1 MVCERETGTRG
12 RERGCVRG
20 RREQGRIKEGV
31 WRRER
36 GGRERG
42 RKGVRIDGID
52 RMRGGRL
59 VRGGMKRK
67 EKGENGKKRKRG
79 ER

>member
-1 MVCERETGTRG
+1 MCEGMTEKRRERGERKRVCERETGVRG

-36 GGRERG
+36 GGREGTKGGQNRWDRQDER
-42 RKGVRIDGID
+42 RKIS
-52 RMRGGRL
+52 
-59 VRGGMKRK
+59 
-67 EKGENGKKRKRG
+67 
-79 ER
+79 ERRD